1 MVKAQSMASDAL
13 HQSAQ
18 MAVNELLQT
27 RQDFLHAS
35 QEFQEQLLKD
45 IATANSKARALFDGL
60 VSPITKTLGS
70 ILTSLR
76 TMSDTIQSETA
87 IITQAFQGT
96 NRVAADTET
105 QITKVFDKLN
115 ARTSELATL
124 QNIQS
129 VRKAFDRTNHHS

>member
-1 MVKAQSMASDAL
+1 MASDAL